1 MAEEQS
7 KKKPGFQF
15 NIIKN
20 DPLDGHRGQNFGAIS
35 LENIAPVYINI
46 ATQEAK
52 LDIGGLHGKA
62 EVEKRVKWIKDK
74 EEAMGPDAKEYF
86 LVWIA
91 VERAEA
97 GPIYNGAGACYLM
110 VNKEKRRGYKM
121 MHEHVNSLDDAM
133 KGRIKL
139 DILDERTKETL
150 KQFLIEHNEGMWNI
164 SQDMRAAF
172 DK

>member
-1 MAEEQS
+1 MSEEQG

-20 DPLDGHRGQNFGAIS
+20 DPLDGHKGQNFGAIS

-46 ATQEAK
+46 GTQETI

-62 EVEKRVKWIKDK
+62 EVERRVKWINDK
-74 EEAMGPDAKEYF
+74 TEAEGEGAEEYF
-86 LVWIA
+86 LVWVA
-91 VERAEA
+91 VERAEI
-97 GPIYNGAGACYLM
+97 GPIYSGIAACYMM
-110 VNKEKRRGYKM
+110 VNKAKRRAFKM

-139 DILDERTKETL
+139 DILDDRSKESL
-150 KQFLIEHNEGMWNI
+150 KQFLVERDETMWNN
-164 SQDMRAAF
+164 SDAVKEAF
-172 DK
+172 EN

>member
-1 MAEEQS
+1 MSEEQE

-20 DPLDGHRGQNFGAIS
+20 DPLDGHRGQNFGSIS

-46 ATQEAK
+46 DTQETI

-62 EVEKRVKWIKDK
+62 EVERRVKWIKDK
-74 EEAMGPDAKEYF
+74 TEAEGEDAKEYF
-86 LVWIA
+86 LVWVA
-91 VERAEA
+91 VERAEV
-97 GPIYNGAGACYLM
+97 GPIYNGIAACYMM
-110 VNKEKRRGYKM
+110 VNKAKRRGYKM

-139 DILDERTKETL
+139 DVLDERSKESL
-150 KQFLIEHNEGMWNI
+150 KQFLIERDETMWNH
-164 SQDMRAAF
+164 STAVKEAF
-172 DK
+172 EK

>member
-1 MAEEQS
+1 MAEE

-20 DPLDGHRGQNFGAIS
+20 DPLDGHRGQNFGSIS
-35 LENIAPVYINI
+35 LENIAPIYIDINSH
-46 ATQEAK
+46 EAH

-62 EVEKRVKWIKDK
+62 EVERRVKWVKDT
-74 EEAMGPDAKEYF
+74 EEVIGDDAKEYF

-91 VERAEA
+91 VERKEV
-97 GPIYNGAGACYLM
+97 GPVYDGAGACYLM

-139 DILDERTKETL
+139 DILDQESKNALREFL
-150 KQFLIEHNEGMWNI
+150 KDHNESMWEN
-164 SQDMRAAF
+164 STELQEALS
-172 DK
+172 K

>member
-1 MAEEQS
+1 MAD
-7 KKKPGFQF
+7 KKPGFQF

-20 DPLDGHRGQNFGAIS
+20 DPLDGHRGQNFGSIS

-46 ATQEAK
+46 ETQEAV

-74 EEAMGPDAKEYF
+74 TEAEGPDAKEYF
-86 LVWIA
+86 LVWVA
-91 VERAEA
+91 VERSEE

-121 MHEHVNSLDDAM
+121 MHEHINSLDDAI

-139 DILDERTKETL
+139 DVLDGQSKETL
-150 KQFLIEHNEGMWNI
+150 KHFLMNHNEEMWKI
-164 SQDMRAAF
+164 SHDMQQALEN
-172 DK
+172 

>member
-1 MAEEQS
+1 MADEQ

-20 DPLDGHRGQNFGAIS
+20 DPLDGHRGQNFGSIS

-46 ATQEAK
+46 DTQEAV

-74 EEAMGPDAKEYF
+74 TEAEGDDAKEYF

-91 VERAEA
+91 VERAEV
-97 GPIYNGAGACYLM
+97 GPIYNGIAACYMM

-139 DILDERTKETL
+139 DLLDERSKETL
-150 KQFLIEHNEGMWNI
+150 KQFMMSHNESIWNN
-164 SQDMRAAF
+164 SAEMQAAF
-172 DK
+172 NE

>member
-1 MAEEQS
+1 MSEEQS

-20 DPLDGHRGQNFGAIS
+20 DPLDGHRGQNFGSIS

-46 ATQEAK
+46 ETQEAN

-97 GPIYNGAGACYLM
+97 GPIYNGVAACYLM

-139 DILDERTKETL
+139 DALDERSKETL
-150 KQFLIEHNEGMWNI
+150 KQFMMNHNEEMWNI
-164 SQDMRAAF
+164 SQRIQDAF
-172 DK
+172 NN